1 MKQMVG
7 RKNFSPTRTSH
18 RATEPQRE
26 EDKDKM
32 HSAKTLLVSPLSSL
46 WLCGSV
52 ANPSTKLRTVDLML
66 LDLVAEDAV
75 ADAEQFGGLVTPA
88 ARGLQCG
95 ADQFLL
101 VVFDG

>member
-1 MKQMVG
+1 MKQMVD

-18 RATEPQRE
+18 RGTETQRE

-32 HSAKTLLVSPLSSL
+32 HIAKTLLVSPLSSL
-46 WLCGSV
+46 CASV